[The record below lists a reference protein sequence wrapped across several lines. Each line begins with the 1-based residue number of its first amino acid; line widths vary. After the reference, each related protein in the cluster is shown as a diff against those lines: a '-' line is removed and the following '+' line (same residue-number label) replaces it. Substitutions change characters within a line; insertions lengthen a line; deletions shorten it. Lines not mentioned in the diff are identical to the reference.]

1 MEKTVRKS
9 WWHNIVLLAMM
20 GQILIDKSVLFYPY
34 GLFTPYLIVLVY
46 ILFFIY
52 SLDIVIGQIKSSGTC
67 MKDFSQAY
75 RICHLTTLIL
85 SACYIVVFLFFGI
98 KDLLKII

>member
-34 GLFTPYLIVLVY
+34 GLFTPYLMVLVY
-46 ILFFIY
+46 ILP
-52 SLDIVIGQIKSSGTC
+52 
-67 MKDFSQAY
+67 
-75 RICHLTTLIL
+75 
-85 SACYIVVFLFFGI
+85 
-98 KDLLKII
+98 